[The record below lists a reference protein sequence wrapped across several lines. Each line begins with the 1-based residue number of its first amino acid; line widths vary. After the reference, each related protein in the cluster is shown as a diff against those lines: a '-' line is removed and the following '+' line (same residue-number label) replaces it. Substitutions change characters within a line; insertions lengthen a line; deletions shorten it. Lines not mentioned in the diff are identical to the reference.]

1 MDKICDELDDFYYNF
16 IKADKCTD
24 TTVKT
29 APLQSNPQKC
39 FFNTQTRFFGISN
52 DKRKTNITRQNW
64 ATNVFER
71 KVTQYEERRF
81 FSTWNQ

>member
-1 MDKICDELDDFYYNF
+1 MEKICDELDDFYNNF
-16 IKADKCTD
+16 MKDSI
-24 TTVKT
+24 KT

-52 DKRKTNITRQNW
+52 DKRKTNITGQNR

-71 KVTQYEERRF
+71 KVKQHEERRIY
-81 FSTWNQ
+81 STRNQ

>member
-1 MDKICDELDDFYYNF
+1 MDKIGDELDDFYNNF
-16 IKADKCTD
+16 MKDSI
-24 TTVKT
+24 KT

-52 DKRKTNITRQNW
+52 DKRKTNITGQNR

-71 KVTQYEERRF
+71 KVKQHEERRI

>member
-1 MDKICDELDDFYYNF
+1 MDKICDELDDFYNNF
-16 IKADKCTD
+16 MKDSI
-24 TTVKT
+24 KT

-52 DKRKTNITRQNW
+52 DKRKTNITGQNR

-71 KVTQYEERRF
+71 KVKQHEERRI

>member
-1 MDKICDELDDFYYNF
+1 MICDELDDFYNNF
-16 IKADKCTD
+16 MKDSI
-24 TTVKT
+24 KT
-29 APLQSNPQKC
+29 APLQSNLQKC

-52 DKRKTNITRQNW
+52 DKRKTNITGQNR

-71 KVTQYEERRF
+71 KVKQHEERRI

>member
-1 MDKICDELDDFYYNF
+1 MNMICDELDDFYNNF
-16 IKADKCTD
+16 MKDS
-24 TTVKT
+24 VKT

-52 DKRKTNITRQNW
+52 DKRKTNITGQNR

-71 KVTQYEERRF
+71 KVKQHEERRI

>member
-1 MDKICDELDDFYYNF
+1 MNMICDELDDFYNNF
-16 IKADKCTD
+16 MKDSI
-24 TTVKT
+24 KT

-52 DKRKTNITRQNW
+52 DKRKTNITGQNR

-71 KVTQYEERRF
+71 KVKQHEERRI

>member
-1 MDKICDELDDFYYNF
+1 MICDELNDFYNNF
-16 IKADKCTD
+16 MKDSI
-24 TTVKT
+24 KT
-29 APLQSNPQKC
+29 APLQSNPHKC

-52 DKRKTNITRQNW
+52 DKRKTNITGQNR

-71 KVTQYEERRF
+71 KVKQHEERRI